1 MSIYQT
7 TMKPIT
13 NNWIW
18 QQIQK
23 EQTRRREF
31 EQAHKD
37 VFQKIETTIS
47 SGRMVIPDLEQVIK
61 TQLGAYKQEEFYFDV
76 RFVCDSQFSFP
87 ESLEMSGTM
96 ANQRVEFVMRMF
108 EKYHLKTLKE
118 MFPTMIRYHV
128 GLGDRQKSI
137 SHIQVILSIPPEPD
151 LLDVSMPCPFGLDD
165 HQRKD

>member
-1 MSIYQT
+1 
-7 TMKPIT
+7 MKPIT

-47 SGRMVIPDLEQVIK
+47 NGRFVVPDLEQVIQ
-61 TQLGAYKQEEFYFDV
+61 TQLGAYKQPEFHFNV
-76 RFVCDSQFSFP
+76 HLVCDSQFSFP
-87 ESLEMSGTM
+87 ESLAMSGTM
-96 ANQRVEFVMRMF
+96 ANQRVEFVVRMF

-118 MFPTMIRYHV
+118 MFPTMIRYHI
-128 GLGDRQKSI
+128 GLGDRQRTI
-137 SHIQVILSIPPEPD
+137 DWIQVILPIPSEPD
-151 LLDVSMPCPFGLDD
+151 LLDVSCPCPFGLDE
-165 HQRKD
+165 